1 LKSVQK
7 KFKYSLT
14 RDIGFV
20 ILRSHTETQISHM
33 RTKTLLLTAA
43 LTAAGVA
50 TSMAQV
56 YSVNMVGY
64 INHTIPS
71 GFSMV
76 ANQLN
81 NTPDNKITTL
91 FASPPEGTTV
101 YKYDAVA
108 DVYISIAYGGGVWEG
123 DDLEMTLNPG
133 EGAWLNP
140 PSSFA
145 HTFVGEVQLASSV
158 SLLPGFNMVS
168 SVIPQS
174 LALDGAANDNSPTPP
189 AGIGYPVG
197 EGDVVYRYDSVSD
210 TYSSDSFAGGVW
222 EGDSGGP
229 PTPGIAEAFWINAA
243 GPRTW
248 TRNFV
253 VGID

>member
-1 LKSVQK
+1 
-7 KFKYSLT
+7 LT

-20 ILRSHTETQISHM
+20 ILRSHTEINTSHM

-71 GFSMV
+71 GFSML

-81 NTPDNKITTL
+81 NSPDNKVVTQFPT
-91 FASPPEGTTV
+91 PPEGTQV
-101 YKYDAVA
+101 YKYDAATDTFAFMQFVDSA
-108 DVYISIAYGGGVWEG
+108 WEG
-123 DDLEMTLNPG
+123 DEGFADVAVGPG
-133 EGAWLNP
+133 EGIWINS

-145 HTFVGEVQLASSV
+145 HTFVGEVQLASSL
-158 SLLPGFNMVS
+158 SLLSGFNMVS
-168 SVIPQS
+168 SVLPQ
-174 LALDGAANDNSPTPP
+174 ALPLTGNPNDGVAA
-189 AGIGYPVG
+189 APVG
-197 EGDVVYRYDSVSD
+197 LGFQIAEGDQVYQFRPADDQFTFSQ
-210 TYSSDSFAGGVW
+210 FADGQW
-222 EGDSGGP
+222 EGDNGDAVPSI
-229 PTPGIAEAFWINAA
+229 GISEAFWINLSS
-243 GPRTW
+243 PRSW
-248 TRNFV
+248 SRNFV